1 MESAPIRFTVEMAD
15 VPFEVRCFYPET
27 KEHLKDFL
35 TEKEPEF
42 VIDHADKANLEVRR
56 GVERFVEFNKE
67 EYSNQSKDEVD
78 RFIEDSSTG
87 LLIGKWLSP
96 YGILRLH
103 GSAVCFDSEVY
114 IFTAPSGTGKSTHT
128 ALWCEVFGDRAW
140 MLNGDKPFLRLFDN
154 GSVRVYGSPWKGKE
168 NLGKNTSAPLKAIS
182 WLMRGNENSIELL
195 TKKKA
200 YPLLMTQMIK
210 SLDKG
215 WVSAIMR
222 MTSDLLDRIPF
233 YYLRCNKDPEA
244 ACISMKEMSSGK
256 TR

>member
-27 KEHLKDFL
+27 KDHLKDFL

-42 VIDHADKANLEVRR
+42 VIDHADEANFGVRR

-67 EYSNQSKDEVD
+67 EYSKKSRDEVD

-103 GSAVCFDSEVY
+103 GSAVCLDGEVY

-128 ALWCEVFGDRAW
+128 ALWCEAFGDRAW
-140 MLNGDKPFLRLFDN
+140 MLNGDKPFLRLFDD
-154 GSVRVYGSPWKGKE
+154 GRVTVYGSPWKGKE
-168 NLGKNTSAPLKAIS
+168 NLGKNTSAPLNAIS
-182 WLMRGNENSIELL
+182 WLMRGDENSVELL
-195 TKKKA
+195 TKPKA
-200 YPLLMTQMIK
+200 YPLLMTQIIR
-210 SLDKG
+210 SLDKD
-215 WVSAIMR
+215 WVSAIMKIAN
-222 MTSDLLDRIPF
+222 DLLDRIPF
-233 YYLRCNKDPEA
+233 YYLKCNTDPEA
-244 ACISMKEMSSGK
+244 ARVSMKAMSSCK
-256 TR
+256 LR